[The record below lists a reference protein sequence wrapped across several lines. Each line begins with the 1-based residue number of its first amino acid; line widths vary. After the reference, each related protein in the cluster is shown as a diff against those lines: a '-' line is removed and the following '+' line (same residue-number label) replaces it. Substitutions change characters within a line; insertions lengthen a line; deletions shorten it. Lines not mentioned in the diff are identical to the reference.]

1 MDRTD
6 ILNFLGFMRKGGFI
20 AAGAEE
26 TAEKALVGKV
36 KLIVLA
42 DDISANTAKWMASV
56 AEQKEVSVIHPG
68 FTKAEMGGA
77 LGIGECAALAA
88 CDTGLAITLSK
99 KLEMPEL
106 TQQLELKLEREKRRK
121 AKKLAGKS
129 KANNTR
135 RGK

>member
-6 ILNFLGFMRKGGFI
+6 ILSFIGFMRKGGFI

-36 KLIVLA
+36 KLVLLT
-42 DDISANTAKWMASV
+42 DDASANTAKWMESV
-56 AEQKEVSVIHPG
+56 AEQKEVSVIRPG
-68 FTKAEMGGA
+68 IKKAELGGA
-77 LGIGECAALAA
+77 LGIGECAVAA
-88 CDTGLAITLSK
+88 VCDTGLAITLSN

-106 TQQLELKLEREKRRK
+106 TAQLELKLQREKRRK
-121 AKKLAGKS
+121 AKKLAGKT
-129 KANNTR
+129 KANKTK